1 MPLNLMILKEVDHP
15 QTATEFLDVARELY
29 RNDKFWVCP
38 LDKDIKA
45 IFDPKLNNFN
55 SHGSCTRW
63 VLKSDDGKLIGRI
76 AAFINEK
83 KAYQPK
89 QATGGIGFF
98 ECIDNKEAATLLF
111 DTAQHWLA
119 ARGMKAMDGPINF
132 GENDSF
138 WGLLIE
144 GFTIP
149 SYGMNYH
156 HAYYKKLFE
165 DYGFTVLYEQI
176 TNHLD
181 AKKPFPERFT
191 KIAQWVANKPGYTFK
206 HLEVGKLEQFA
217 KDFAEIYNDAW
228 QDFENFVPL
237 ETKGVLEIFNKMKTV
252 MDEKLIWFAY
262 INEEPASVI
271 VIIPDANQMIK
282 SFNGKLGLIEK
293 LKFLYYRWKGVSR
306 MRAVVMGTKKAFQKF
321 GLESVLFI
329 KIKEYVV
336 PLNQYE
342 EMELSWVGDF
352 NDKMLSIHEATGA
365 TLGKKHVTLRK
376 IF

>member
-1 MPLNLMILKEVDHP
+1 MILKEVDHP
-15 QTATEFLDVARELY
+15 QTAAEFLDVARELY

-45 IFDPKLNNFN
+45 VFDPKLNNFH

-83 KAYQPK
+83 KAYQPQ

-98 ECIDNKEAATLLF
+98 ECIDNTEAATLLF
-111 DTAQHWLA
+111 DTAQQWLS

-144 GFTIP
+144 GFTTP

-156 HAYYKKLFE
+156 HSYYKKLFE

-176 TNHLD
+176 TNHLE

-191 KIAQWVANKPGYTFK
+191 KIAQWVANKPGYSFK

-237 ETKGVLEIFNKMKTV
+237 ETQGILENFNKMKTV

-306 MRAVVMGTKKAFQKF
+306 MRAVVMGTKKQFQKL
-321 GLESVLFI
+321 GLESALFI
-329 KIKEYVV
+329 KLKEYVI

-342 EMELSWVGDF
+342 ELELSWVGDF